1 MTQKELDDKEL
12 LEILE
17 LTRDTEQKAREMC
30 QMISANTAKYQK
42 WSEAKAKPAEKQKQP
57 Q

>member
-1 MTQKELDDKEL
+1 MTQKELDEKEL

-17 LTRDTEQKAREMC
+17 LTRDSEQKAREMC

-42 WSEAKAKPAEKQKQP
+42 WSEAKAKPAEKQKQL
-57 Q
+57 

>member
-1 MTQKELDDKEL
+1 MTQKERDDKEL

-17 LTRDTEQKAREMC
+17 LASDSEPKAREMC

-42 WSEAKAKPAEKQKQP
+42 WSEAKAKPAEKR
-57 Q
+57 